1 MAMGKTAHTME
12 LILPV
17 SSNKSGHCKTSS
29 ILREIA
35 SGSLEVVT
43 IGSLSEKLGDRGFG
57 LLLLIFAIPNA
68 IPLPIPAA
76 SAITGLPLIFLAAQ
90 LCLGRQK
97 IWLPHFIAKREIKM
111 AMLKRFVDIALPF
124 LLRLEKVSSPRIN
137 ILTTPKF
144 ERIAGII
151 IVVLAFLVALPIP
164 FGNFPL
170 GVAMTI
176 LSLAITEQDGALMMI
191 GWISTILALCFLYAL
206 VNGYA
211 WLVWQMIS
219 NIIQT

>member
-1 MAMGKTAHTME
+1 MAKTAQTME

-17 SSNKSGHCKTSS
+17 SIKDAHCKTSD
-29 ILREIA
+29 ILRKIA
-35 SGSLEVVT
+35 DGSAATIT

-57 LLLLIFAIPNA
+57 LILLIFAIPNA
-68 IPLPIPAA
+68 IPLIIPGA

-111 AMLKRFVDIALPF
+111 AMLKKFVDIALPC
-124 LLRLEKVSSPRIN
+124 LLKLEKISKPRVDM
-137 ILTTPKF
+137 LTTPKF
-144 ERIAGII
+144 ERIAGVI
-151 IVVLAFLVALPIP
+151 IVVLAFLIALPIP
-164 FGNFPL
+164 LGNFPL
-170 GVAMTI
+170 GVAITI
-176 LSLAITEQDGALMMI
+176 LALAITEQDGVLMII
-191 GWISTILALCFLYAL
+191 GWISTILALCFLFAL

>member
-1 MAMGKTAHTME
+1 MDKTARTRE
-12 LILPV
+12 LKLPV
-17 SSNKSGHCKTSS
+17 SASKNDHCKTSS

-35 SGSLEVVT
+35 SGGEGAIT

-57 LLLLIFAIPNA
+57 LILLIFAIPNA
-68 IPLPIPAA
+68 IPILIPGA

-111 AMLKRFVDIALPF
+111 GMLKKFVDIALPC
-124 LLRLEKVSSPRIN
+124 LLKLEKISKPRVDL
-137 ILTTPKF
+137 LTTPKF

-151 IVVLAFLVALPIP
+151 IVILAFLIALPIP

-170 GVAMTI
+170 GVAITI
-176 LSLAITEQDGALMMI
+176 LALAITEQDGMLMII
-191 GWISTILALCFLYAL
+191 GWICSILAVFFLFAL

-211 WLVWQMIS
+211 WLVWQMVS

>member
-1 MAMGKTAHTME
+1 MGKTTRTME

-17 SSNKSGHCKTSS
+17 SLHKDDHRKTSD

-35 SGSLEVVT
+35 HGSTATLT

-57 LLLLIFAIPNA
+57 LILLIFAIPNA
-68 IPLPIPAA
+68 IPLIIPGA
-76 SAITGLPLIFLAAQ
+76 STITGLPLIFLAAQ
-90 LCLGRQK
+90 LCFGRQK

-111 AMLKRFVDIALPF
+111 VMLKKFVDIALPC
-124 LLRLEKVSSPRIN
+124 LVRLEKVSKPRID

-151 IVVLAFLVALPIP
+151 IVVLAFLIALPIP

-170 GVAMTI
+170 GVAITI
-176 LSLAITEQDGALMMI
+176 LALAITEQDGVLMII
-191 GWISTILALCFLYAL
+191 GWISTMLALCFLFAL